1 MTTQNNSSLPT
12 IVIDS
17 REQTPLQFHQLPT
30 VTAGLVTGDYSI
42 AGLEDHFA
50 VERKSIADLV
60 GSVIQGRERFEREL
74 CRMRGHEFRRLLIIG
89 TRADIEEGRYVSKAL
104 PKAVMA
110 SVDAFEV
117 RYQLPVVWI
126 SCETEAATTV
136 ERWAWYF
143 VREMGKRAA
152 ISLATR
158 SR

>member
-1 MTTQNNSSLPT
+1 MTDHAPA

-17 REQTPLQFHQLPT
+17 REQAPLRFAGLPS

-60 GSVIQGRERFEREL
+60 GSVIQCRERFEREL

-89 TRADIEEGRYVSKAL
+89 TRADIEEGRCVSKTL

-110 SVDAFEV
+110 SVDVFEV
-117 RYQLPVVWI
+117 RYQLPVVWEP
-126 SCETEAATTV
+126 SETAAAALI
-136 ERWAWYF
+136 ERWARYF
-143 VREMGKRAA
+143 AREMGNRVGVGP
-152 ISLATR
+152 
-158 SR
+158 